1 MVCATSRARHAPVL
15 VTLARVVTLRM
26 CCQIYTRVRV
36 LRPVPLERS
45 PSRESVN
52 LASRLALLV
61 TDLKTCVRLA
71 IAQRTETCSSPAL
84 ASRCVLGATSL
95 TERPGSASGAFQ
107 DVTFACFRILRTV
120 RCVAIIL
127 SLTKVRV
134 SAHVLMGLGLPRESA
149 CQLTHLTLS

>member
-1 MVCATSRARHAPVL
+1 MCATSRAKHAPAL

-26 CCQIYTRVRV
+26 CCKIYTRVRV

-52 LASRLALLV
+52 FASRLALLV
-61 TDLKTCVRLA
+61 TDLKTCVRLV

-84 ASRCVLGATSL
+84 ALRCVLGATSQ
-95 TERPGSASGAFQ
+95 TERPESASGACQ
-107 DVTFACFRILRTV
+107 DVTCACFRILRTV

-127 SLTKVRV
+127 SLTKDR
-134 SAHVLMGLGLPRESA
+134 A
-149 CQLTHLTLS
+149 